1 MAHRVEGGRELRS
14 TAARIVV
21 LDVHHLGGQVDVG
34 ARNARHRLDRTPDS
48 FPGGMRA
55 VAFVEQERGPLRSHA
70 GLLAGA
76 SGDAPLAFTNM
87 HVVAEDR
94 LRQP

>member
-55 VAFVEQERGPLRSHA
+55 VAFVERS
-70 GLLAGA
+70 
-76 SGDAPLAFTNM
+76 
-87 HVVAEDR
+87 VVRFVVMQVSSRAHQAMR
-94 LRQP
+94 RWLSPTCTSWLKTG